1 MNTQTQGPTIFLIE
15 KYQGNK
21 YNQPYTEDNKH
32 HEIKFVWLK
41 DRNEYTIK

>member
-21 YNQPYTEDNKH
+21 YNQQPYTEDNKH
-32 HEIKFVWLK
+32 HEIKFVLLK
-41 DRNEYTIK
+41 